1 MSLEFREGDHI
12 PWAYTRGIYGDPL
25 FSQHEGKMFLII
37 FGLGTPELTA
47 LCQRL
52 QDLGEDFQWTIASW
66 GSYEWERVE
75 PYSKMYPSALA
86 FVFNRNG
93 SLIYTVDEEG
103 NNFSSQERSL
113 RTIFEIPIERRHI
126 GNEWHY
132 PDWIGGGAGGFQSGE
147 RPLDRTQLYPEVT
160 GEDDE
165 PYEALLQAI
174 LDYVCA
180 AMYRMDDD
188 LRESFLTD
196 TLQSLNMLHDRGS
209 HLQYWND

>member
-1 MSLEFREGDHI
+1 M
-12 PWAYTRGIYGDPL
+12 
-25 FSQHEGKMFLII
+25 
-37 FGLGTPELTA
+37 
-47 LCQRL
+47 
-52 QDLGEDFQWTIASW
+52 
-66 GSYEWERVE
+66 
-75 PYSKMYPSALA
+75 
-86 FVFNRNG
+86 
-93 SLIYTVDEEG
+93 DEEG

-132 PDWIGGGAGGFQSGE
+132 PDWIGGGAGGFQKGE
-147 RPLDRTQLYPEVT
+147 RPLDRTQLYPEVP
-160 GEDDE
+160 GEDGE

-196 TLQSLNMLHDRGS
+196 TLQSLNMLHDRRS

>member
-75 PYSKMYPSALA
+75 PYSKVYPSALA

-132 PDWIGGGAGGFQSGE
+132 PDWRGTGSGGFQKGD
-147 RPLDRTQLYPEVT
+147 RPLNRTHLYPEPT
-160 GEDDE
+160 EDHAE
-165 PYEALLQAI
+165 SYEALLQAI